1 MSEISKYFEK
11 QILKLDSSQ
20 VNIWFTSDTH
30 FEHAKIIEYCKRPF
44 KNKDEMTEALI
55 KNWNDLVGPDDIVFH
70 LGDFSWGGSA
80 AWNDVLNRLNGHIH
94 LVLGNHDMKNIRQGY
109 IDKFESVS
117 FQKLIYIDNRG
128 VYLNHYPFLC
138 YGGSY
143 RGKDAYWQLFGH
155 VHTCKK
161 NLEGLS
167 DAEVKEI
174 LGKDEYRMKYLM
186 PTQYDVGVDNNDYKP
201 VSWQQVKD
209 IIEKQVA
216 DEEARLKEN
225 EPKRFFERIKY
236 YLIEKYGWKKS

>member
-11 QILKLDSSQ
+11 QIIKLDSRQ

-55 KNWNDLVGPDDIVFH
+55 KNWNDLVGQDDIVFH

-186 PTQYDVGVDNNDYKP
+186 PTQYDVGVDNNNFTP
-201 VSWQQVKD
+201 VSFWEVKEK
-209 IIEKQVA
+209 IEKQISCS
-216 DEEARLKEN
+216 L
-225 EPKRFFERIKY
+225 
-236 YLIEKYGWKKS
+236 L